1 MAWKDTLLDCSY
13 KGFVFDIRDV
23 DDTAARAT
31 AEHAYP
37 YVDGADIED
46 LGMGP
51 NAAAVEAVFWGN
63 DYEQRLQQFL
73 KVLAQPGDGE
83 LIHPI
88 FGSIKNALWRNR
100 RIRHQADDVDQ
111 CLVSLEFVASTPSN
125 PFFDRTLPSQKVG
138 AISQRS
144 GIAKNA
150 LANALGNAIDT
161 LRNASPLAS
170 LNSLRQSMLGPVLAT
185 FSQVQ
190 GVVLSGMDVV
200 NFPRAWAHDISS
212 IADGILNLKDFGS
225 NLMGD
230 WASVGNVFRLFDSF
244 GSSGSKNTGTGGS
257 GNAAPA
263 QILPGASPTESQAV
277 AVTQAHVTAATAL
290 GVADAASL
298 VLTAEADPEHGL
310 TLSPVEIESVVGD
323 ARTRIEGAIEAVRAI
338 YPLETARTITEPM
351 KDLALALQEAAQAI
365 IEARPPLV
373 QKAVEAPGNLRLLA
387 HRWYGDH
394 NRATEL
400 ARLNPDLRLPNAMQA
415 GDVLNA
421 YAV

>member
-13 KGFVFDIRDV
+13 KGFVFDIRNV
-23 DDTAARAT
+23 DDTAVRAT

-46 LGMGP
+46 LGAGP
-51 NAAAVEAVFWGN
+51 IVVAVEALFWGS

-88 FGSIKNALWRNR
+88 FGSIKHALWRNR

-138 AISQRS
+138 TVSQRS
-144 GIAKNA
+144 GIAKSA

-170 LNSLRQSMLGPVLAT
+170 LNSLRQSMLGPVLST

-212 IADGILNLKDFGS
+212 IADGILNLKDFSS
-225 NLMGD
+225 NLMAD
-230 WASVGNVFRLFDSF
+230 WASVGNVFSLFDGF
-244 GSSGSKNTGTGGS
+244 GSGGSKSASNGGS
-257 GNAAPA
+257 GNTATA
-263 QILPGASPTESQAV
+263 QILPGTAPTESQAV
-277 AVTQAHVTAATAL
+277 AATQAHVTAAAAL
-290 GVADAASL
+290 GVADAAGL
-298 VLTAEADPEHGL
+298 VLAAEADPEHGL

-323 ARTRIEGAIEAVRAI
+323 TRTRIDGAIEAVRAI

-394 NRATEL
+394 SRATEL
-400 ARLNPDLRLPNAMQA
+400 ARLNPDLRLPNAMKA

-421 YAV
+421 YAR